1 MADKNI
7 QQKPRKPLLLLKQEE
22 LLAEEFK
29 KYPCLYNKPD
39 KSYKES
45 DAIKN
50 AWESVSSAQ
59 EFVDDGM
66 FRYYSFYWS

>member
-7 QQKPRKPLLLLKQEE
+7 QQKSRKPLLLLKQEE

-39 KSYKES
+39 KFYKES

-66 FRYYSFYWS
+66 FRYYSFY

>member
-7 QQKPRKPLLLLKQEE
+7 QQKSRKPLLLLKQEE

-45 DAIKN
+45 DTIKN

-66 FRYYSFYWS
+66 FRYYSFY

>member
-1 MADKNI
+1 MADKNV
-7 QQKPRKPLLLLKQEE
+7 QQKSRKPLLLLKQEE

-29 KYPCLYNKPD
+29 KYPCLYNEPD

-45 DAIKN
+45 DTIKN

-66 FRYYSFYWS
+66 FRYYSFY